1 MAADARRRLDR
12 RAMGTTLSVYG
23 PSRGFD
29 AGAAAI
35 MRTFEKL
42 EMRFS
47 RFRDDSE
54 LTRVNGRAGRWTSV
68 SSDFLALLRCSLE
81 AAASTGGT
89 FDPTV
94 IRAMES
100 AGYDVDLD
108 EVLRTARGVLGP
120 PVPCGRWNEIEV
132 RGNEVRLPIDVGLDF
147 GAVAKGWAADVAVQ
161 RALDAGMA
169 WVLVSSGGD
178 CRLGGRAPELE
189 IDVEDPD
196 TTGLPI
202 ATLRLQR
209 GALATSSTVKRTWGP
224 GLHHVIDP
232 ATGRPAVTDARQAT
246 TWAPTGAEA
255 EVAATTML
263 LRGTRSVADAPSVI
277 VGVDG
282 TVHVSMK
289 HQRRMAA

>member
-1 MAADARRRLDR
+1 
-12 RAMGTTLSVYG
+12 
-23 PSRGFD
+23 
-29 AGAAAI
+29 
-35 MRTFEKL
+35 
-42 EMRFS
+42 
-47 RFRDDSE
+47 
-54 LTRVNGRAGRWTSV
+54 V
-68 SSDFLALLRCSLE
+68 SSDFLALLRCSLD

-94 IRAMES
+94 LHAMES

-132 RGNEVRLPIDVGLDF
+132 GGNEVRLPVDVGLDF
-147 GAVAKGWAADVAVQ
+147 GAVAKGWAADLAVE
-161 RALDAGMA
+161 RALDAGMG

-196 TTGLPI
+196 TPGAPI
-202 ATLRLQR
+202 ATLRLQG

-232 ATGRPAVTDARQAT
+232 ATGRPAVTDALQVT

-255 EVAATTML
+255 EVAATTLL
-263 LRGTRSVADAPSVI
+263 LRGTRSVADVPSVI

-289 HQRRMAA
+289 HQRRLAA